1 MMHFFENAKSDQESH
16 RHIGSAVIWAVE
28 RPERLLVDQGKYEV
42 PKGSGPCG
50 LQCGNPFGGEIH
62 IVVED
67 GFLLSLAPEQG
78 MALLGDIL

>member
-1 MMHFFENAKSDQESH
+1 VVHLFENAESDQEGYG
-16 RHIGSAVIWAVE
+16 HIGSAVIGAVE
-28 RPERLLVDQGKYEV
+28 RPERLLADQGEHGA

-62 IVVED
+62 IMVKD

-78 MALLGDIL
+78 PTPL